1 MNDENSTIHEFDF
14 GLIRDYFSFME
25 RQGPGSNEMTLKA
38 LGFIE
43 NLTDESKLLDIGCGT
58 GFQTMTL
65 AQNAPGRITGLDIFP
80 EFIEKFNEN
89 VVKHNLQHKVKGIV
103 GSMDDLPFQKEEF
116 DLIWAEGSIFIMG
129 YEEGL
134 KYWRDFLKP
143 GGYVALTDAAWFTN
157 ERPKEI
163 EDFWEEAYAG
173 MGTIPEKTGVMQNA
187 GYIPV
192 ASFVLPEICWTSLF
206 YELQDKAEDKFLEKH
221 KGNKAAEDFVS
232 YQRYERELYYKYKD
246 YYGYVFSIGK
256 RI

>member
-1 MNDENSTIHEFDF
+1 
-14 GLIRDYFSFME
+14 
-25 RQGPGSNEMTLKA
+25 MTLKA